1 VAASLHCYRCGASLD
16 ALTLPLARLDECPEC
31 RAQLHVC
38 RMCTRFA
45 PRLPKG
51 CIEDDAP
58 DVRDKK
64 SANFCDYFKPNPKA
78 YDPAEQNAEQA
89 ARAALDSLFKK

>member
-1 VAASLHCYRCGASLD
+1 
-16 ALTLPLARLDECPEC
+16 
-31 RAQLHVC
+31 
-38 RMCTRFA
+38 MCERFA

-51 CIEDDAP
+51 CSEEDAP

-64 SANFCDYFKPNPKA
+64 SANFCDYFNPSANA
-78 YDPAEQNAEQA
+78 YNSAEQQAEQT